1 MAEFYPDQPVRV
13 DQLAQEITS
22 LALPNFRGVRRNGR
36 AAVTQRIVIEV
47 DPLTAGQKT
56 SLDAVVAAH
65 VPIAPDSP
73 GAARGASVSETAP
86 QAVANATDVVLTF
99 TTEAYNDQGLLH
111 NNITNPSRLTVR
123 SDGRYHLLG
132 AVPWAGAAVGFRRAD
147 LLLNGITSLTR
158 VQAAPGSADPVNQ
171 QIACYAELVATDIVE
186 VRVHQTS
193 GGPLSVLRGA
203 AFQIQRVS

>member
-1 MAEFYPDQPVRV
+1 VA
-13 DQLAQEITS
+13 
-22 LALPNFRGVRRNGR
+22 
-36 AAVTQRIVIEV
+36 QRIVIEV

-65 VPIAPDSP
+65 VPIDAVST
-73 GAARGASVSETAP
+73 GAARGASVSQGNP
-86 QAVANATDVVLTF
+86 QAVANATDVILTF
-99 TTEAYNDQGLLH
+99 TTEGYNDQGLLH

-132 AVPWAGAAVGFRRAD
+132 AVAWAGAAGGFRRTD
-147 LLLNGITSLTR
+147 LLLNGSTSLTR

-171 QIACYAELVATDIVE
+171 QIAFYAELVATDFVE

-203 AFQIQRVS
+203 AFQIQRVG

>member
-13 DQLAQEITS
+13 DQLAREITP

-36 AAVTQRIVIEV
+36 ATVTQRIVIEV
-47 DPLTAGQKT
+47 DPLTSGQKT

-65 VPIAPDSP
+65 VPVAAVST
-73 GAARGASVSETAP
+73 GAARGASVSEGAP
-86 QAVANATDVVLTF
+86 QAVANASDVVLTF

-132 AVPWAGAAVGFRRAD
+132 AVPWAGAAGGFRRTD

-158 VQAAPGSADPVNQ
+158 VQAAPGSTDPVNQ
-171 QIACYAELVATDIVE
+171 QIACYAELVATDFVE

-203 AFQIQRVS
+203 TFQIQRVS